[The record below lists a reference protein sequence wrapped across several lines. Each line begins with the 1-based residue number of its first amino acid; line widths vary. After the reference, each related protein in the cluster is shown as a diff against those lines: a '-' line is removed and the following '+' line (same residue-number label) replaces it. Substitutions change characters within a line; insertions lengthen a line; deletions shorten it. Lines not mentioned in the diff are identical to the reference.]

1 MILYSPLDGDV
12 FSKQISYRPRT
23 CFIMTRLG
31 KPVPKEIVRMRRTIK
46 KYLTERRFK
55 TIDASSEVT
64 GKDFLAKIW
73 TMIISV
79 PLGIAVLDNDM
90 SPQTLSNVFYEIGLL
105 QALGKEIIIVKK
117 GVEIPSD
124 FIRTEYIEYDRGF
137 KKQINKYLDK
147 FLEQA
152 DYYETVAEGLENNPL
167 LSIDYL
173 KRAFLINGERKLLR
187 KVNLIF
193 KENDFDEHFS
203 EYIEGFLN
211 SN

>member
-1 MILYSPLDGDV
+1 
-12 FSKQISYRPRT
+12 
-23 CFIMTRLG
+23 MTRLG